1 MSSIKMNSSTTFRNI
16 LIALALL
23 LLIALGISLRKN
35 SNLKTDL
42 NISEQN
48 QKALTDSVRVSKNKV
63 GELEYSKNILI
74 SKNGD
79 LSKLNA
85 DLAAEYA
92 KEKGKVSEL
101 TKTIAIIKNN
111 PKDTIFLPTDLIKYP
126 DGTKGLAWTYD
137 TIYSKDNYRK
147 VKGVSDFKIDFT
159 NATYTITPL
168 KTKISEFEIGFDFVQ
183 GLRETKA
190 GDVEMF
196 VRSNHPGFDVK
207 DLDAVIIN
215 PDTHP
220 VLKKFTNK
228 TKQKRFGIGVIAGYG
243 IYIDNFNRT
252 SGLGAQ
258 VGVGFSYS
266 LINF

>member
-1 MSSIKMNSSTTFRNI
+1 MNSTNNTLRNI
-16 LIALALL
+16 VIGVALI
-23 LLIALGISLRKN
+23 LLIALGITIRKN
-35 SNLKTDL
+35 QGLKTDL

-48 QKALTDSVRVSKNKV
+48 QKALTDSVRVSKNKA
-63 GELEYSKNILI
+63 GELEYSKNILVA
-74 SKNGD
+74 KNGD

-92 KEKGKVSEL
+92 KERGKISEL
-101 TKTIAIIKNN
+101 SKTIAIIKNN
-111 PKDTIFLPTDLIKYP
+111 PKDTVFLPTSVIKYP
-126 DGTKGLAWTYD
+126 DGSKGLAWEYD
-137 TIYSKDNYRK
+137 TIYNVNNYK
-147 VKGVSDFKIDFT
+147 KIKGVSDFKIDFT
-159 NATYTITPL
+159 TMTYNIIPL
-168 KTKISEFEIGFDFVQ
+168 STKITDFEIGFDFIQ

-196 VRSNHPGFDVK
+196 VKSNHPGFDVK
-207 DLDAVIIN
+207 DLNSVIIN

-228 TKQKRFGIGVIAGYG
+228 TKQKRFGIGVHAGYG
-243 IYIDNFNRT
+243 VYIDNFKNT

-266 LINF
+266 LLNF